1 MENIKQK
8 RPRFNRNL
16 SIVKLMDTPPI
27 KSGTNRHRNMLAIME
42 SATVGEAMEKL
53 RAMSPAPGGGVDIKI
68 ALKYKAI
75 KLET

>member
-1 MENIKQK
+1 MENIKQ
-8 RPRFNRNL
+8 
-16 SIVKLMDTPPI
+16 
-27 KSGTNRHRNMLAIME
+27 
-42 SATVGEAMEKL
+42 TVGEAMEKL